1 MTIVGVAERAAP
13 PHGASPGGTR
23 AHAHV
28 YEPSGAADPERVS
41 PVYSMTTC
49 VDGRRRE
56 KWQEQSRTQRNLSGD
71 RPAGENGVQ
80 LHVFKGVAG
89 WGPLCGLHGAGPRES
104 CLETALAMGGAW
116 PHTVFRKQPTA
127 HMGARQGS
135 PQAEAGEGLGVSP
148 PPMHN
153 DTLLPPA
160 ALHLALRAA
169 LQTQPLNH

>member
-1 MTIVGVAERAAP
+1 MARTIKNPEESIRRQTCGRKRGPAACVQGGGRL
-13 PHGASPGGTR
+13 GASLRPSRGR
-23 AHAHV
+23 AKG
-28 YEPSGAADPERVS
+28 GAAW
-41 PVYSMTTC
+41 
-49 VDGRRRE
+49 RRLQP
-56 KWQEQSRTQRNLSGD
+56 W
-71 RPAGENGVQ
+71 
-80 LHVFKGVAG
+80 
-89 WGPLCGLHGAGPRES
+89 
-104 CLETALAMGGAW
+104 GAW

-135 PQAEAGEGLGVSP
+135 PQAEAGEGLGVIP

>member
-1 MTIVGVAERAAP
+1 MARTIKNPEESIRRQTCVRKRGPAACVQGGGRL
-13 PHGASPGGTR
+13 GASLRPSRGR
-23 AHAHV
+23 ATG
-28 YEPSGAADPERVS
+28 ELLG
-41 PVYSMTTC
+41 
-49 VDGRRRE
+49 DG
-56 KWQEQSRTQRNLSGD
+56 SS
-71 RPAGENGVQ
+71 
-80 LHVFKGVAG
+80 H
-89 WGPLCGLHGAGPRES
+89 
-104 CLETALAMGGAW
+104 GGAW

-169 LQTQPLNH
+169 LQTQPPNH